1 MSEIDRILEQKLK
14 QLNKDLEEI
23 AYKDLK
29 PFVEDE
35 LKKSTTKNIYGAP
48 ESEYYDRTGMMFDSI
63 TGFAR
68 KSENGIDV
76 YAIMDLENTTPH
88 HRSWIESN
96 TTNVDKYLDNWMEYG
111 NNPNNGNPIVEYEG
125 RLMFAEAQYSIDK
138 KGKRLVK
145 SKLKAKG
152 YKVKG

>member
-35 LKKSTTKNIYGAP
+35 LKKSTVKNIYGAP
-48 ESEYYDRTGMMFDSI
+48 ESEYYNRTGAMYDSI

-68 KSENGIDV
+68 KSTNGIDI

-88 HRSWIESN
+88 HKSWVESN
-96 TTNVDKYLDNWMEYG
+96 TTNVDKYLDEWMEYG
-111 NNPNNGNPIVEYEG
+111 HGGLAYVDG